1 MAVAAEPSSGYGAY
15 GSFLR
20 TSTPLHELECSTLS
34 LYTNTLAAATD
45 PPHFR
50 GVRRRPWGRFAAEIR
65 DPTRKG
71 RIWLG
76 TFNTAEEAALA
87 YDAAARAIKGEKA
100 KTNFDISSPPS
111 IKATCL
117 AVDIA
122 CKLERDNRCGRLGG
136 VRSSKSRP
144 RGCKKQDSD
153 HTRLA
158 PRDLW
163 LQGAEN
169 LLSVR
174 EQHSED
180 MSGNFYTTSSSSS
193 MEYLPRDPTEEHH
206 RSPPAKKQRQLSGC
220 IPSERDIM
228 QGIPYGSREADDE
241 SKEELLNGVYR
252 ESESAI
258 PFTPL
263 LPPSSRPAELAS
275 TFISFLDL
283 NVPSG
288 QRR

>member
-1 MAVAAEPSSGYGAY
+1 MAVAAEPANSGHGAY

-20 TSTPLHELECSTLS
+20 TSTPLHELECSTGLS
-34 LYTNTLAAATD
+34 LHTDALAAAAD

-87 YDAAARAIKGEKA
+87 YDAAARAIKGENA
-100 KTNFDISSPPS
+100 KTNFDISLPPS

-136 VRSSKSRP
+136 VTSSKSRA
-144 RGCKKQDSD
+144 RGKKQDSD
-153 HTRLA
+153 ILA

-169 LLSVR
+169 YSLSVR

-180 MSGNFYTTSSSSS
+180 MFGNLYTTSSSSS
-193 MEYLPRDPTEEHH
+193 MEYPLRPTEEHH
-206 RSPPAKKQRQLSGC
+206 RSPKKQRQLSGC
-220 IPSERDIM
+220 ISSERDVM
-228 QGIPYGSREADDE
+228 QGIINGSREADDG
-241 SKEELLNGVYR
+241 SKEDLLNGVCR

-263 LPPSSRPAELAS
+263 LPRSSRPAESAL

-283 NVPSG
+283 NVPCG